1 MGRSKPSVVYCGL
14 LFPPPSQHAPRAK
27 CASTP
32 GVTLTFEELAL
43 APELIAALA
52 KQAITEPTAIQRTAL
67 PVLLAGHD
75 AYVHAPTG
83 TGKTLAYLLPLFLRI
98 DPTLAATQVVILAPT
113 HELAIQIQR
122 QCGELAVN
130 AALPI
135 KSVLLVGGTA
145 MDRQI
150 DKLKKKPQVVIGSL
164 GRINELLGMGK
175 LKLKAARAIVI
186 DEADRMWAPENVAML
201 RALVDATP
209 ASRQVILASATE
221 PDAGMSTFAA
231 IAPGLQLVQAGEER
245 MSELIQHVYVTC
257 EERDKSEVVRKL
269 VHALQP
275 ERAMVFVHK
284 SQTAQDV
291 AARLAHHKMPAADLH
306 AAGDKFSRKQA
317 MDDFRSG
324 RARVMIA
331 SDIGAR
337 GLDIRSVT
345 HVINLD
351 VPSSSKAYLHRVGRT
366 GRAGE
371 EGMAVTLVTTA
382 ELRLVRRYESE
393 LGIHMHHAR
402 LREGQLIPV
411 TDEPHRA

>member
-1 MGRSKPSVVYCGL
+1 
-14 LFPPPSQHAPRAK
+14 
-27 CASTP
+27 
-32 GVTLTFEELAL
+32 
-43 APELIAALA
+43 
-52 KQAITEPTAIQRTAL
+52 
-67 PVLLAGHD
+67 
-75 AYVHAPTG
+75 
-83 TGKTLAYLLPLFLRI
+83 
-98 DPTLAATQVVILAPT
+98 VVILAPT

-164 GRINELLGMGK
+164 GRINELVGMGK

-209 ASRQVILASATE
+209 AGRQVILASATE
-221 PDAGMSTFAA
+221 PEEGMSTFAA

-245 MSELIQHVYVTC
+245 MSDLIQHVYVTC

-324 RARVMIA
+324 RSRVMIA

-337 GLDIRSVT
+337 GLDIKGVT

-366 GRAGE
+366 GRAGQ

-393 LGIHMHHAR
+393 LGVHLHHAR

-411 TDEPHRA
+411 ADEPHRA

>member
-1 MGRSKPSVVYCGL
+1 VS
-14 LFPPPSQHAPRAK
+14 FD
-27 CASTP
+27 
-32 GVTLTFEELAL
+32 TLGIPEAL
-43 APELIAALA
+43 VAALTT
-52 KQAITEPTAIQRTAL
+52 QQITEPTAIQSAAL
-67 PVLLAGHD
+67 PVLLAGQD
-75 AYVHAPTG
+75 AYVHAQTG
-83 TGKTLAYLLPLFLRI
+83 TGKTLAYLLPLFMRI
-98 DPTLAATQVVILAPT
+98 APTEAATQVVILAPT

-130 AALPI
+130 AGLPI

-150 DKLKKKPQVVIGSL
+150 EKLKKKPQVVIGSL
-164 GRINELLGMGK
+164 GRINELVGMGK
-175 LKLKAARAIVI
+175 LKTKAVRAIVI
-186 DEADRMWAPENVAML
+186 DEADRMWTPENIAML

-209 ASRQVILASATE
+209 AGRQVILASATE
-221 PDAGMSTFAA
+221 PEEGMSTFAA
-231 IAPGLQLVQAGEER
+231 IAPQLQLVQAGEER
-245 MSELIQHVYVTC
+245 MSDLIQHVYVTC
-257 EERDKSEVVRKL
+257 EERDKPEVVRKL

-275 ERAMVFVHK
+275 DRAMVFVHK

-337 GLDIRSVT
+337 GLDIKGVT

-351 VPSSSKAYLHRVGRT
+351 VPSASKAYLHRVGRT
-366 GRAGE
+366 GRAGQ

-382 ELRLVRRYESE
+382 ELRLVRRFESE
-393 LGIHMHHAR
+393 LGIHLHHAR
-402 LREGQLIPV
+402 LRAGQLSPV
-411 TDEPHRA
+411 ADEPHRD

>member
-1 MGRSKPSVVYCGL
+1 
-14 LFPPPSQHAPRAK
+14 
-27 CASTP
+27 
-32 GVTLTFEELAL
+32 
-43 APELIAALA
+43 
-52 KQAITEPTAIQRTAL
+52 
-67 PVLLAGHD
+67 
-75 AYVHAPTG
+75 
-83 TGKTLAYLLPLFLRI
+83 
-98 DPTLAATQVVILAPT
+98 
-113 HELAIQIQR
+113 
-122 QCGELAVN
+122 
-130 AALPI
+130 
-135 KSVLLVGGTA
+135 

-175 LKLKAARAIVI
+175 LKAKGVRAIVI

-209 ASRQVILASATE
+209 AGRQVILASATE
-221 PDAGMSTFAA
+221 PEEGMSTFAA

-245 MSELIQHVYVTC
+245 MSDLIQHVYVTC

-306 AAGDKFSRKQA
+306 AASDKFSRKQA

-324 RARVMIA
+324 RTRVMIA

-337 GLDIRSVT
+337 GLDIKGVT

-366 GRAGE
+366 GRAGQ

-393 LGIHMHHAR
+393 LGIHLHHAR

-411 TDEPHRA
+411 ADEPHRA